1 MFQNYKYHHYFQLD
15 SWDRSVD
22 EAAVFRDGHEV
33 AGVVSL
39 HLKRCVYLT
48 VGRLFSEVELSRCT
62 NAILMDDF
70 CKLRLDAKEFLS
82 EVRVL
87 DCRQACGP
95 IFDII
100 W

>member
-1 MFQNYKYHHYFQLD
+1 M
-15 SWDRSVD
+15 D
-22 EAAVFRDGHEV
+22 EDVVFRDGHEV

-39 HLKRCVYLT
+39 HLKCCVYLT
-48 VGRLFSEVELSRCT
+48 VARLLSEVELPRGT
-62 NAILMDDF
+62 KDILMDDF
-70 CKLRLDAKEFLS
+70 RKLRLDAKEFLS

-87 DCRQACGP
+87 DCRQACDP

>member
-1 MFQNYKYHHYFQLD
+1 M
-15 SWDRSVD
+15 D

-39 HLKRCVYLT
+39 HLKCCVYLT
-48 VGRLFSEVELSRCT
+48 IGRLLSEVELPRGT
-62 NAILMDDF
+62 KDILMDDF